1 MKKSILFLLFGPLL
15 LHAGHRSMPDP
26 SKKILVFTKTRGF
39 YHTSIVSG
47 VRALVKLGV
56 DHGVAVDTTTD
67 AALFTGKKLKQY
79 AAVVFLSTTGDVL
92 NEEQQ
97 QAFERYINK
106 GGGFV
111 GIHAAADT
119 EYDWPWYNRLVGAYF
134 LSHPQQQEALLSIR
148 DTLHPSTRHLALE
161 WKRQD
166 EWYNYKNIQ
175 PHLQVL
181 ITLEENSY
189 QGGANGSFHPI
200 AWCHEIFGGR
210 AFYTGLGHTD
220 AAYADPVFLQHL
232 WGGISYAMKQ

>member
-1 MKKSILFLLFGPLL
+1 MKKMLVFLLLFPLL
-15 LHAGHRSMPDP
+15 LQAGHISIPNP

-39 YHTSIVSG
+39 YHTSIVAG
-47 VRALVKLGV
+47 TCALIKLGV
-56 DHGVAVDTTTD
+56 EQGVVVDTSSD
-67 AALFTGKKLKQY
+67 ASMFTVKNLKQY

-92 NEEQQ
+92 NEAQQ
-97 QAFERYINK
+97 QAFERYIQK

-134 LSHPQQQEALLSIR
+134 LSHPQQQEASLLIR
-148 DTLHPSTRHLALE
+148 DTAHLSTRHLPAE
-161 WKRQD
+161 WKRWD

-181 ITLEENSY
+181 MTLEEKSY

-220 AAYADPVFLQHL
+220 AAYTDPLFLQHV